1 MTATES
7 KSNVV
12 LSNKDYRVVGTRP
25 IRHDVL
31 ERVTGKAMYGAD
43 INLPG
48 TLVCKM
54 LRSPHAH
61 ARIKGLDTS
70 KAEALPGV
78 KAVATYKDLPRLND
92 IIADVGEE
100 SVNLRYLSDNILAS
114 EKALYHGH
122 AIAAVAATT
131 ADIAEEALKL
141 IEVDYEVL
149 PPVLNVIDAMGDDAP
164 LLHESLTTDES
175 GKSSGKPSNIASVTR
190 FVKGDPDAGFAQ
202 ADLVIERTFDT
213 GTVHQGYLE
222 PHACTAFWAPDGHLT
237 VWACTQGA
245 FTARDTLAAIIEAP
259 VSDITYI
266 PTELGGGF
274 GGKINVY
281 GEPVCAIL
289 SRKTGKPVKN
299 VMSRSEVLMGTGPTP
314 ATNLRVKMG
323 VTNDGKITAVE
334 GWFAFEAGAYPGSA
348 IGAGLMCAFAPYD
361 VENGRMDGFDVVVN
375 KPKSAAYRAPG
386 APQTEFAVECVVDEI
401 CDKLGI
407 DPIEFRLKN
416 AAKEGTRRVDGPIF
430 PVIGAVECLE
440 AAKAHEHY
448 NAPLEGPNRGR
459 GIAIGFWFNIGFAS
473 SCTISV
479 NENGTVNLVE
489 GSSDL
494 AGTRTAVSM
503 QAAEVLGINVN
514 EVHPKV
520 GDTDEIG
527 YTAVS
532 GGSRTTYATG
542 IAAIEAAQDV
552 IGQMKGRAA
561 LLLEASDDDIEFA
574 DGSFTSKSNPG
585 SSLTFKQVAEKLRGT
600 GGFVIGQASVD
611 PTGAGGAF
619 AVHMA
624 DVEVDPE
631 TGKTEVLR
639 YTAIQDAGKA
649 VHPSYVEGQMQGGV
663 AQGVGYAINEE
674 YFYDEQGQLMNHSL
688 LDYRMPTTLDVP
700 MIDTVIVEVANP
712 GHPFGVRGVGEVPI
726 VPPLPTLANAI
737 QKATG
742 ARITQLPMNPG
753 RVLENILSGQNGNA
767 GSA

>member
-1 MTATES
+1 
-7 KSNVV
+7 
-12 LSNKDYRVVGTRP
+12 
-25 IRHDVL
+25 
-31 ERVTGKAMYGAD
+31 
-43 INLPG
+43 
-48 TLVCKM
+48 
-54 LRSPHAH
+54 
-61 ARIKGLDTS
+61 
-70 KAEALPGV
+70 
-78 KAVATYKDLPRLND
+78 
-92 IIADVGEE
+92 
-100 SVNLRYLSDNILAS
+100 
-114 EKALYHGH
+114 
-122 AIAAVAATT
+122 
-131 ADIAEEALKL
+131 
-141 IEVDYEVL
+141 
-149 PPVLNVIDAMGDDAP
+149 
-164 LLHESLTTDES
+164 
-175 GKSSGKPSNIASVTR
+175 
-190 FVKGDPDAGFAQ
+190 
-202 ADLVIERTFDT
+202 
-213 GTVHQGYLE
+213 
-222 PHACTAFWAPDGHLT
+222 
-237 VWACTQGA
+237 
-245 FTARDTLAAIIEAP
+245 
-259 VSDITYI
+259 
-266 PTELGGGF
+266 
-274 GGKINVY
+274 
-281 GEPVCAIL
+281 
-289 SRKTGKPVKN
+289 
-299 VMSRSEVLMGTGPTP
+299 
-314 ATNLRVKMG
+314 
-323 VTNDGKITAVE
+323 
-334 GWFAFEAGAYPGSA
+334 
-348 IGAGLMCAFAPYD
+348 MCAFAPYD

-503 QAAEVLGINVN
+503 QAAEVLGIDVN

-561 LLLEASDDDIEFA
+561 LILEASDDDIEFA
-574 DGSFTSKSNPG
+574 DGNFTSKSNPG
-585 SSLTFKQVAEKLRGT
+585 SSLTFKQVAEKLRET

-688 LDYRMPTTLDVP
+688 LDYRMPTALDVP

-753 RVLENILSGQNGNA
+753 RVLSSILSGQDGD
-767 GSA
+767 SASA

>member
-1 MTATES
+1 
-7 KSNVV
+7 
-12 LSNKDYRVVGTRP
+12 
-25 IRHDVL
+25 
-31 ERVTGKAMYGAD
+31 MYGAD

-48 TLVCKM
+48 TLVCKI

-61 ARIKGLDTS
+61 ARIKSLDTS

-78 KAVATYKDLPRLND
+78 KAVATAKDMPRLDD

-131 ADIAEEALKL
+131 ADVADEALEL
-141 IEVDYEVL
+141 IDVDYEVL

-175 GKSSGKPSNIASVTR
+175 GKSSGKPSNVASVSR

-202 ADLVIERTFDT
+202 ADLVIERTFAT

-222 PHACTAFWAPDGHLT
+222 PHACTSFWAPDGHLT

-245 FTARDTLAAIIEAP
+245 FTARDTLAAIIETP

-281 GEPVCAIL
+281 GEPVCALL

-314 ATNLRVKMG
+314 GTNLRVKMG

-503 QAAEVLGINVN
+503 QAAEVLGIDVN
-514 EVHPKV
+514 EVYPKV

-561 LLLEASDDDIEFA
+561 LLLEVSDDDIEFA
-574 DGSFTSKSNPG
+574 DGNFTSKSNPG
-585 SSLTFKQVAEKLRGT
+585 SSLTFKQVAEKLRET

-753 RVLENILSGQNGNA
+753 RVLENILSGQNGD
-767 GSA
+767 SASA

>member
-1 MTATES
+1 
-7 KSNVV
+7 
-12 LSNKDYRVVGTRP
+12 
-25 IRHDVL
+25 
-31 ERVTGKAMYGAD
+31 
-43 INLPG
+43 
-48 TLVCKM
+48 
-54 LRSPHAH
+54 
-61 ARIKGLDTS
+61 
-70 KAEALPGV
+70 
-78 KAVATYKDLPRLND
+78 
-92 IIADVGEE
+92 
-100 SVNLRYLSDNILAS
+100 
-114 EKALYHGH
+114 
-122 AIAAVAATT
+122 
-131 ADIAEEALKL
+131 
-141 IEVDYEVL
+141 
-149 PPVLNVIDAMGDDAP
+149 
-164 LLHESLTTDES
+164 
-175 GKSSGKPSNIASVTR
+175 
-190 FVKGDPDAGFAQ
+190 
-202 ADLVIERTFDT
+202 
-213 GTVHQGYLE
+213 
-222 PHACTAFWAPDGHLT
+222 
-237 VWACTQGA
+237 
-245 FTARDTLAAIIEAP
+245 
-259 VSDITYI
+259 
-266 PTELGGGF
+266 
-274 GGKINVY
+274 
-281 GEPVCAIL
+281 
-289 SRKTGKPVKN
+289 
-299 VMSRSEVLMGTGPTP
+299 
-314 ATNLRVKMG
+314 
-323 VTNDGKITAVE
+323 
-334 GWFAFEAGAYPGSA
+334 
-348 IGAGLMCAFAPYD
+348 MCAFAPYD

-503 QAAEVLGINVN
+503 QAAEVLGIDVN

-574 DGSFTSKSNPG
+574 DGNFTSKSNPG
-585 SSLTFKQVAEKLRGT
+585 SSLTFKEVAEKLRET

-753 RVLENILSGQNGNA
+753 RVLENILSGQDGD
-767 GSA
+767 SASA

>member
-1 MTATES
+1 
-7 KSNVV
+7 
-12 LSNKDYRVVGTRP
+12 
-25 IRHDVL
+25 
-31 ERVTGKAMYGAD
+31 
-43 INLPG
+43 
-48 TLVCKM
+48 M
-54 LRSPHAH
+54 L
-61 ARIKGLDTS
+61 
-70 KAEALPGV
+70 
-78 KAVATYKDLPRLND
+78 
-92 IIADVGEE
+92 
-100 SVNLRYLSDNILAS
+100 
-114 EKALYHGH
+114 
-122 AIAAVAATT
+122 
-131 ADIAEEALKL
+131 L
-141 IEVDYEVL
+141 I
-149 PPVLNVIDAMGDDAP
+149 
-164 LLHESLTTDES
+164 
-175 GKSSGKPSNIASVTR
+175 
-190 FVKGDPDAGFAQ
+190 
-202 ADLVIERTFDT
+202 
-213 GTVHQGYLE
+213 
-222 PHACTAFWAPDGHLT
+222 T

-266 PTELGGGF
+266 PTEVGGGF